1 MHQSNFAKLL
11 NDESFIRWLKDEAMS
26 EEQQRWDHWLADD
39 PERRIIVE
47 KAKKLVTMPFIEKN
61 PPDVEKQL
69 QTLQKKLEKLEKI
82 R

>member
-1 MHQSNFAKLL
+1 MEQSNLEKLL
-11 NDESFIRWLKDEAMS
+11 NDESFLRWLKDKATI
-26 EEQQRWDHWLADD
+26 EEQQRCDRWLSDD